1 MDKILNEMKLFEL
14 RILREKVDL
23 IIKEREEELREIEA
37 SIQRVDAQVRR

>member
-14 RILREKVDL
+14 RILKEKVDS

-37 SIQRVDAQVRR
+37 NIQRVDAQVRR

>member
-1 MDKILNEMKLFEL
+1 MDKLLNEMKLFEL
-14 RILREKVDL
+14 RILKEKVDS